1 LRTKLIKVENLS
13 KNYGSVKAVKSISFE
28 LKDGQV
34 VGFLGANGA
43 GKSTTLKIMT
53 GYISPSSGNVFY
65 GEKNIQDDTSEIQK
79 DIGYLPELNPLYSE
93 MIVHDYLKFIS
104 EVRGISENDFK
115 NAFQK
120 VVEECSLNAVAHRT
134 IANCSKGYKQRIGL
148 AAALIHDPKILIL
161 DEPVTGLDPNQ
172 IVEIRELIKKL
183 GKEKIVLMSSHIL
196 QEIQATVDRIIII
209 NEGSIVADGSSE
221 ELLND
226 SAKGKADLKLEVSNA
241 DENDIRDMKAT
252 IPSIDIKNI
261 SKEDS
266 FTRINIEFPSNGD
279 PREDIFKYAVD
290 KNWVILEMVTS
301 KQNLEDIFRKL
312 TGNNKLS

>member
-1 LRTKLIKVENLS
+1 MIKVENLS

-28 LKDGQV
+28 LNDGQV

-226 SAKGKADLKLEVSNA
+226 SARGKADLKLEVSNA

-266 FTRINIEFPSNGD
+266 FTVINIEFPSNGD

>member
-1 LRTKLIKVENLS
+1 MIRVENLS

-28 LKDGQV
+28 LNDGQI

-65 GEKNIQDDTSEIQK
+65 DKRNIQDNTSEIQK

-93 MIVHDYLKFIS
+93 MVVHDYLKFIYD
-104 EVRGISENDFK
+104 VRGVAKNDFK

-183 GKEKIVLMSSHIL
+183 GKEKIVIMSSHIL

-221 ELLND
+221 ELLNN
-226 SAKGKADLKLEVSNA
+226 SAKGKADLKLEVINA

-266 FTRINIEFPSNGD
+266 NTAINIEFASNRD

-290 KNWVILEMVTS
+290 KNWIILEMVTS

-312 TGNNKLS
+312 TGNNELS

>member
-1 LRTKLIKVENLS
+1 MIKVENLS
-13 KNYGSVKAVKSISFE
+13 KNYGSVKAVRSISFE
-28 LKDGQV
+28 LNDGQV

-53 GYISPSSGNVFY
+53 GYISPSSGNVYY
-65 GEKNIQDDTSEIQK
+65 GEKNIQDDTSEIQR

-104 EVRGISENDFK
+104 EVRGILENDFK

-266 FTRINIEFPSNGD
+266 FTSINIEFPSNGD

>member
-13 KNYGSVKAVKSISFE
+13 KDYGSVKAVKSISFE

-252 IPSIDIKNI
+252 VPSIDIKNI

>member
-1 LRTKLIKVENLS
+1 MIKVENLS
-13 KNYGSVKAVKSISFE
+13 KNYGAVKAVKSISFE

>member
-1 LRTKLIKVENLS
+1 MIKVENLS

>member
-1 LRTKLIKVENLS
+1 MIKVENLS
-13 KNYGSVKAVKSISFE
+13 KHYGSVKAVKSISFE
-28 LKDGQV
+28 LNDGQV

-65 GEKNIQDDTSEIQK
+65 GEKNIQDNTSEIQK

-148 AAALIHDPKILIL
+148 AAALIHNPKILIL

>member
-1 LRTKLIKVENLS
+1 MIKVENLS
-13 KNYGSVKAVKSISFE
+13 KDYGSVKAVKSISFE

-65 GEKNIQDDTSEIQK
+65 GKKNIQDDTSEIQK

>member
-1 LRTKLIKVENLS
+1 MIKVENLS
-13 KNYGSVKAVKSISFE
+13 KDYGSVKAVKSISFE

-226 SAKGKADLKLEVSNA
+226 SARGGADLKLEVSNA

-266 FTRINIEFPSNGD
+266 LTRINIEFPSNGD

>member
-1 LRTKLIKVENLS
+1 MRTKLIKVENLS
-13 KNYGSVKAVKSISFE
+13 KDYGSVKAVKSISFE

-226 SAKGKADLKLEVSNA
+226 SAKGKANLKLEVSNA

-266 FTRINIEFPSNGD
+266 YTAINIEFSSNSD
-279 PREDIFKYAVD
+279 PREDIFKYAVN
-290 KNWVILEMVTS
+290 KNWIILEMVTS

-312 TGNNKLS
+312 TGNNQLS

>member
-1 LRTKLIKVENLS
+1 MIKVENLS
-13 KNYGSVKAVKSISFE
+13 KHYGSVKAVKSISFE
-28 LKDGQV
+28 LNDGQV

-209 NEGSIVADGSSE
+209 NEGSIVADGSSD

-226 SAKGKADLKLEVSNA
+226 SARGKADLKLEVSNA

-261 SKEDS
+261 SKDDS
-266 FTRINIEFPSNGD
+266 FTSINIEFPSNGD